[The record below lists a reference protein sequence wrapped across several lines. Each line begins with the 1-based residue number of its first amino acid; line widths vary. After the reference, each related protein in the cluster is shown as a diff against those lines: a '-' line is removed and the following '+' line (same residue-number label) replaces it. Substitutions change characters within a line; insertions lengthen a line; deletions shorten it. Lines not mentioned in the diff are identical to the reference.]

1 MASADRGQVSLDEVF
16 DHIQNSWDQLMV
28 TMSRASEE
36 DYATKKDA
44 AGWTALDH
52 MAHVTAWE
60 RTWTFFLKGRPRHEG
75 LGVTEREFGMEYDP
89 LNEILRARTANDSYE
104 EVLTAA
110 RESHEALL
118 AALRSA
124 DVERLD
130 YDSQGGK
137 SLDALLTDNVID
149 HYNEHREYIE
159 KIFAS

>member
-1 MASADRGQVSLDEVF
+1 MTESNGDSRNRLAERIEKSWSDLMSTMLAYPEVTYTAK
-16 DHIQNSWDQLMV
+16 HDQ
-28 TMSRASEE
+28 
-36 DYATKKDA
+36 

-75 LGVTEREFGMEYDP
+75 LDMTEQEFSMEYDP
-89 LNEILRARTANDSYE
+89 LNEILRSRTANDSFE
-104 EVLTAA
+104 EVLADA

-118 AALRSA
+118 AALRAA
-124 DVERLD
+124 DIERLD

-137 SLDALLTDNVID
+137 TLDSLLIDNVVD

-159 KIFAS
+159 RILSS